1 MADLTVSVVSADQE
15 IWSGTA
21 SMVVART
28 TEGEIGILP
37 GHEPILAILQ
47 SGEVRVTVIGG
58 GSVTAQAD
66 DGFLSVSQDVVTIV
80 ARDAGFEFTPEEFAS
95 VVGETLGR
103 TVSTTDAVREYLGE
117 QHIVGEAE
125 LNRAALAHI
134 IGGARRQWISPNM

>member
-1 MADLTVSVVSADQE
+1 MSRENVVLFSKAITTNPDLNERIASAE
-15 IWSGTA
+15 
-21 SMVVART
+21 
-28 TEGEIGILP
+28 
-37 GHEPILAILQ
+37 
-47 SGEVRVTVIGG
+47 VTVEAWVAI
-58 GSVTAQAD
+58 
-66 DGFLSVSQDVVTIV
+66 

-125 LNRAALAHI
+125 LNRAALDHI